1 MAAFLAAAGAQ
12 VVGGL
17 ISAYQSNRAAKEAQ
31 AKANQFQAQLN
42 KLEANRQEIIDPS
55 AAIQDRSS
63 MIQNQFANLQVATQ
77 ASQFQAEEAD
87 ISLANTLD
95 TLRATGAGAGGAT
108 ALAQAAL
115 RSKRDIS
122 ASIERQEAAN
132 IQARAQGAQAAQSAR
147 LAEGQ
152 RVDAARM
159 AGQQFMFGVREQR
172 EMAKMDR
179 VANLADQQAAIAR
192 ANKQA
197 SQSALAG
204 AFGAA
209 AGGLIGAYTGV
220 GGKSS
225 SRQTNTDTIDINPSK
240 LNYAQTQFN
249 LPGTSDP
256 YASMRSNLMNQ

>member
-1 MAAFLAAAGAQ
+1 MPIPFLAAAGAQ

-17 ISAYQSNRAAKEAQ
+17 ITAYQSNRAAKEAQ
-31 AKANQFQAQLN
+31 TKANQFSSQLA
-42 KLEANRQEIIDPS
+42 KLEANRQEIVDPS

-77 ASQFQAEEAD
+77 AAEFQAEEAD
-87 ISLANTLD
+87 VSLANTLD

-122 ASIERQEAAN
+122 QSIERQEAAN
-132 IQARAQGAQAAQSAR
+132 VMARAQGAQAAQSAR

-152 RVDAARM
+152 RVDAAKM
-159 AGQQFMFGVREQR
+159 AGQEFMFRAREAR
-172 EMAKMDR
+172 ETAKMDR
-179 VANLADQQAAIAR
+179 VANLADQQAALAR

-209 AGGLIGAYTGV
+209 AGGLIGAYSGA
-220 GGKSS
+220 GKSS
-225 SRQTNTDTIDINPSK
+225 PGSNTGGSGTADSFTDDYNPAGSLYGKQLRGK
-240 LNYAQTQFN
+240 LG
-249 LPGTSDP
+249 LGIIE
-256 YASMRSNLMNQ
+256 